1 MKTFLVRIIAINVL
15 TKEIKVYRYSD
26 GDLVVNS
33 EDYIKIS
40 GTVLYT
46 INDKGKGTVNFY
58 GMDMNTMIP
67 FATFSRVNIV
77 YDDGENF
84 SLSSYCEYPC
94 PDEPDGRPC
103 STSEFSTAHTLSYVL
118 CVHNDEKLQ
127 NITF

>member
-1 MKTFLVRIIAINVL
+1 MKTFLLLIIAINVL
-15 TKEIKVYRYSD
+15 SKEIKVFRYTD

-84 SLSSYCEYPC
+84 SLSSYCEYGKWGNKKQNTMIGALGMVGTWNKMFVVGESDTMP
-94 PDEPDGRPC
+94 
-103 STSEFSTAHTLSYVL
+103 L
-118 CVHNDEKLQ
+118 KLG
-127 NITF
+127 